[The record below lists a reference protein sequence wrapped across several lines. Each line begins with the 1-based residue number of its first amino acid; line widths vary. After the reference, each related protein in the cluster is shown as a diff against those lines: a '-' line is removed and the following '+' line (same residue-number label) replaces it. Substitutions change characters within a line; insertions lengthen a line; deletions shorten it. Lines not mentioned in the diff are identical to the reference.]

1 MLTFTD
7 WNILAGQ
14 RIKAPLNMIEFYKKV
29 AKYFSLLIVITMLV
43 AALCAFMFFGRDDL
57 LPAAESPIPWHIET
71 IKDQLTEN
79 RSSLTV
85 LNQTEQLDFEYTL
98 NAVDEFPY
106 VKLLMVFQQSDSQ
119 SGTVNFSHYYKVSF
133 DVECTPYNVAT
144 LNLRTSDPKVTK
156 AGDYNSYRFASHWF
170 DCSDQST
177 EEEASL
183 TGLEVPLWWLLE
195 NGISVHD
202 RTYRLDQVFALSFD
216 SSRHGPVGVPTRITV
231 SRITLHYY
239 QWEYL
244 VVFALFCCCAWISFW
259 AWAFKLHSTHLAN
272 DIRAKIVHDKPLVAY
287 QKLSI
292 TSHKDKEKRAVLEYL
307 AKHYANPDLN
317 MELLIQELGVNR
329 KKVNEI
335 LREEIGFTF
344 KAYLNKLRL
353 TEAARLVC
361 DQPNASINE
370 VAFSVGY
377 KNVTHFNKLFKE
389 EFGCAPNKFKKLNLA
404 ADTIADDE

>member
-1 MLTFTD
+1 
-7 WNILAGQ
+7 
-14 RIKAPLNMIEFYKKV
+14 MIEFYKKA
-29 AKYFSLLIVITMLV
+29 AKYFCLLIVITLLA
-43 AALCAFMFFGRDDL
+43 AALCAFMFYGRDEL
-57 LPAAESPIPWHIET
+57 LPANKSPVPWHIKT
-71 IKDQLTEN
+71 IQD
-79 RSSLTV
+79 RPADGGSSIAV
-85 LNQTEQLDFEYTL
+85 LNQSEQLEFEYTL
-98 NAVDEFPY
+98 NSVDEFPY
-106 VKLLMVFQQSDSQ
+106 VKLLMVFQQTDGQ
-119 SGTVNFSHYYKVSF
+119 SNTANFSHYYKVSF
-133 DVECTPYNVAT
+133 DVECTPGTVAT
-144 LNLRTSDPKVTK
+144 LNLRTHDPKVTR

-170 DCSDQST
+170 DCSDQSA
-177 EEEASL
+177 EEQATL
-183 TGLEVPLWWLLE
+183 TSLEVPLWWLVE

-216 SSRHGPVGVPTRITV
+216 SSKHGVVGMPTRIRV
-231 SRITLHYY
+231 SRITLHHY

-259 AWAFKLHSTHLAN
+259 VWAFKLHSTHLAN

-335 LREEIGFTF
+335 LREEMGFTF
-344 KAYLNKLRL
+344 KAYVNKLRL

-404 ADTIADDE
+404 SDTFTDDE